1 MKTRPTALAFLTAF
15 LLMASAAPV
24 HAALVLDRLVV
35 FGDSLSDTGNAGRFT
50 DGEVWVERVAHG
62 LGLGIAPAR
71 MDGFNYAVGGA
82 RIQGGA
88 FSLREQVQLFI
99 ATRDSGRPDP
109 ATLYVVFGGANDL
122 RALFGVADKT
132 AGADAAVTEFAAIL
146 RGLID
151 AGARELLVPNL
162 PDIGRTPEARDHGS
176 AWVREAR
183 ALTQRFNSGLE
194 RVLQEIERGDGVR
207 VHRLDVFGLLEAAAA
222 DPQRFALRDL
232 SNPCPAELRMSG
244 CDGYLFWDEMHPTS
258 IGHAQLGAA
267 ALALLKRDMG

>member
-15 LLMASAAPV
+15 LLMASAAPG

-82 RIQGGA
+82 RIHGGA
-88 FSLREQVQLFI
+88 FSLREQAQLFI

-109 ATLYVVFGGANDL
+109 ATLYIVFGGSNDL
-122 RALFGVADKT
+122 RALVHVADKT
-132 AGADAAVTEFAAIL
+132 AGVDAAVKELAATL
-146 RGLID
+146 RALVA
-151 AGARELLVPNL
+151 AGARQFLVPNL
-162 PDIGRTPEARDHGS
+162 PDIGRTPEARNYGAS
-176 AWVREAR
+176 WVHEAR

-194 RVLQEIERGDGVR
+194 RVLQEIEQGDGVR

-222 DPQRFALRDL
+222 DPRRFALRDL
-232 SNPCPAELRMSG
+232 SNPCPAEVRMSG
-244 CDGYLFWDEMHPTS
+244 CGGYLFWDSMHPTS
-258 IGHAQLGAA
+258 IGHAQLGEA
-267 ALALLKRDMG
+267 ALTLLKREID